1 MPRLPTETVLTSAPQ
16 EWVFNRIASLNA
28 DGSQKWFIPPYIIPF
43 ALVLLVVVR
52 GISLS

>member
-1 MPRLPTETVLTSAPQ
+1 MPMLPTERVLTPASQ

-43 ALVLLVVVR
+43 ALVLLIVVR